1 MQVASIRPQAMK
13 SQACE
18 NIRFSSLF
26 VAGDVSREER
36 GETDVFAGYEITQEF
51 RSLHLAFARKQE
63 NHLLPSVASKCGH
76 ETKKTCSNR
85 VPEMTCFAAKHVY
98 FEV

>member
-13 SQACE
+13 SLACE

-36 GETDVFAGYEITQEF
+36 GEADVSAGYEITQEF
-51 RSLHLAFARKQE
+51 RSLRLAFARKQE
-63 NHLLPSVASKCGH
+63 NHLLPSVASNCGH
-76 ETKKTCSNR
+76 EKQT
-85 VPEMTCFAAKHVY
+85 AKGEL
-98 FEV
+98 FIRF

>member
-1 MQVASIRPQAMK
+1 MQVASIRPQAIK
-13 SQACE
+13 SLACE

-63 NHLLPSVASKCGH
+63 NHLLPSVASKCGQ

-85 VPEMTCFAAKHVY
+85 VPEMTCFAAKNVY